1 MEDKSFLTNE
11 SNSEMLTVDNGDCDL
26 VTKNTELVDSKG
38 FVDNNELVDSK
49 VFDDNV
55 SNNVLV
61 DTNNL
66 VDTDSL
72 VDTNNLV
79 DTKDVVDGKVNN
91 EDDAVY
97 NMNHRRRGL
106 VTATTIKQ
114 HGNSF
119 KKLDSFFV

>member
-1 MEDKSFLTNE
+1 MEDKSLLKYN
-11 SNSEMLTVDNGDCDL
+11 SNSKMSTVDNGDCDL
-26 VTKNTELVDSKG
+26 VDTNNLVDT
-38 FVDNNELVDSK
+38 
-49 VFDDNV
+49 
-55 SNNVLV
+55 NVLV

-119 KKLDSFFV
+119 KKLDSFFVWKRGFTALKWSSF